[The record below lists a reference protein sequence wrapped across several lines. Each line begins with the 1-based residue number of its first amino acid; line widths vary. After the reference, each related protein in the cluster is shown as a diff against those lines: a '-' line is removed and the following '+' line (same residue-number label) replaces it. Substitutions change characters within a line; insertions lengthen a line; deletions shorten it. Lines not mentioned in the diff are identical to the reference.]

1 MKTEEKD
8 LLDIVRERRYK
19 LIDSISVIIDQIVL
33 VQMRIEHSLEMDIN
47 RDKECQELLGLF
59 LKQIGLMVGYKEIKD
74 N

>member
-1 MKTEEKD
+1 MKPEEKD

-33 VQMRIEHSLEMDIN
+33 VQMRMEHSSVMDIN
-47 RDKECQELLGLF
+47 RDKECQQLLGLF